1 MWSNEEKK
9 QFLEIMT
16 GICEIYD
23 KQLSEKSLE
32 FYMTVLEEYN
42 FATVKKALTR
52 YMLNASG
59 SGSFFPKPADIIALI
74 EGDPE
79 DRAEIAWTEVVQA
92 LERVGS
98 WKSIKF
104 RDPIINTVIYE
115 LGGWTYLGEK
125 TLEELKFIRPQ
136 FVKLYRHY
144 AKVGKV
150 PKIRH
155 LPGRTEVL
163 NAQTEWKDNYEL
175 VVFGSELPQ
184 NIIVEKQPI
193 PEIETQKASELL
205 SLENQ
210 TDLENLKTTLAKI
223 VTNLEKRGGENWQNL

>member
-79 DRAEIAWTEVVQA
+79 DRAEIAWSEVVQA

-115 LGGWTYLGEK
+115 LGGWMYLGEK
-125 TLEELKFIRPQ
+125 TTQELEYLHHQ

-144 AKVGKV
+144 AKMGKV
-150 PKIRH
+150 PFVKH
-155 LPGRTEVL
+155 LVGRVEAL
-163 NAQTEWKDNYEL
+163 NSDTQWKNHYEL
-175 VVFGSELPQ
+175 VTFGSEPPKA
-184 NIIVEKQPI
+184 ITVEFTEPI
-193 PEIETQKASELL
+193 AVEEQKIETL
-205 SLENQ
+205 SLEHNNSQ
-210 TDLENLKTTLAKI
+210 SPEPIKKLLET
-223 VTNLEKRGGENWQNL
+223 EKLITKKEVMKN

>member
-79 DRAEIAWTEVVQA
+79 DRAEIAWSEVVQA

-115 LGGWTYLGEK
+115 LGGWMYLGEK
-125 TLEELKFIRPQ
+125 TTQELEYLHHQ

-144 AKVGKV
+144 AKMGKV
-150 PKIRH
+150 PFVKH
-155 LPGRTEVL
+155 LVGRVEAL
-163 NAQTEWKDNYEL
+163 NSDTQWKNHYEL
-175 VVFGSELPQ
+175 VTFGSEPPKA
-184 NIIVEKQPI
+184 ITVEFTEPI
-193 PEIETQKASELL
+193 AVEEQKIETL
-205 SLENQ
+205 SLERNNSQ
-210 TDLENLKTTLAKI
+210 SPEPIKKLLET
-223 VTNLEKRGGENWQNL
+223 EKLITKKEVMKN